1 MTESSTDGP
10 IGAATEESPPL
21 VPIGFALGLA
31 FGFGLFLA
39 SGGIVISLA
48 VAALLGGAFA
58 LVLLLLVG

>member
-10 IGAATEESPPL
+10 LGAATEESPPL

-31 FGFGLFLA
+31 FGLGLFLA
-39 SGGIVISLA
+39 SGSIVFALA

-58 LVLLLLVG
+58 LVLLLVAG